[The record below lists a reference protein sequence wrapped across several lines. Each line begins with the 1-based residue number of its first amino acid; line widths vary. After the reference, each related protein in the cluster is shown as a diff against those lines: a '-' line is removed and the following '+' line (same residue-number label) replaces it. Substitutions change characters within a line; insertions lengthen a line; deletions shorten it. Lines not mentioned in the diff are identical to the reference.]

1 MTVAEP
7 AMRKPRTRSTQESV
21 EYSGRRIDFVLKRTS
36 RRTLAIS
43 VLPDGSV
50 EVVAPKG
57 VAVERIKERV
67 TARAQW
73 IRKQQRE
80 FAMLP
85 PALPSRPDYRSGDSW
100 RYLGRKYVLRTVRD
114 RNAQRVSFRFEGN
127 RFVVRAKAPSDTAL
141 LRTKINEWYL
151 RQARRVFG
159 AMVKS
164 SSERL
169 GALGITTPGFALRR
183 MDKRLGSC
191 APSGKLLL
199 DPRLVE
205 ASTALIEFVIVHELC
220 HQRELN
226 HGPAFFR
233 LMDKAMPDWRERERK
248 LLRYEFSS

>member
-1 MTVAEP
+1 VSVAP
-7 AMRKPRTRSTQESV
+7 HATRSRAVRSTREAAKSN
-21 EYSGRRIDFVLKRTS
+21 GRRIDFALKRTA

-57 VAVERIKERV
+57 VSTERIRQRV
-67 TARAQW
+67 LARGQW
-73 IRKQQRE
+73 IRKQQRG

-85 PALPSRPDYRSGDSW
+85 PATVPQPDYRSGESW
-100 RYLGRKYVLRTVRD
+100 RYLGRKYVMQTVRD
-114 RNAQRVSFRFEGN
+114 RTTRRVSFRFEGN
-127 RFVVRAKAPSDTAL
+127 RLVVRAKAPSDTAL

-159 AMVKS
+159 ELL
-164 SSERL
+164 SESAVRL
-169 GALGITTPGFALRR
+169 AGLGIANPGFALRR
-183 MDKRLGSC
+183 MEKRLGSC
-191 APSGKLLL
+191 SPSGRLLL

-205 ASTALIEFVIVHELC
+205 ASKSLIEFVIVHELC

-233 LMDKAMPDWRERERK
+233 LMDRAMPDWRDRERR
-248 LLRYEFSS
+248 LLRFEFS